1 MAVLPPDSSP
11 HKGKF
16 SVLGGTE
23 YRGWVLGEG
32 VTEQGLPVYV
42 LMGDDV
48 QERGANKRYLLVGK
62 VTVPNST
69 IGVLEYL
76 SPPHHSSDY
85 LGIWSQSE
93 MDMAFNELARLIAP
107 PVNLNEGLYSFRD
120 IVEFTGHYGILAE
133 VQFSNQNYSWS
144 ADEQTLS
151 APYTEMTIEPNSG
164 YALQVEVDGLVQT
177 IRERVVFG
185 QFTMTLLNVQT
196 PDGSVESGTGEDAD
210 DFTFTDSRLRRERE
224 LIETI
229 ESEHRA
235 GQIYRIYYTEPD
247 PDAGIGGEESWE
259 VRIESLDS
267 RWDGAAQVFSSLI
280 EAHEWIAYA
289 EADAALEERSEQR
302 NIPLASAVGE
312 WVKARLSDDPEFTLT
327 QFGIW
332 RNQNDSISPM
342 VRDASE
348 SILDASQLSEGI
360 STTQGKYGWQNAPES
375 IRIRF
380 SDLNDSDAIAEFA
393 VWVAEFTEPL
403 PIEDYQNLTF
413 KQLWESQQALD
424 STDGISDEESPFKQ
438 LLLDEVGLG
447 LSWVDEANILSI
459 NKSAKR
465 VSIIPNTDY
474 GIALRITPS
483 EDAVFNHQGVDNYIE
498 NFNQDTGQMVVF
510 LSPSNGVTVEN
521 GRLTIR
527 HNRAKSSYPFVT
539 HLLTNDSVHPK
550 WESDG
555 QSLFIPDTDISTGS
569 NSYRVTLREGWTA
582 QADVAT
588 ENRNYFPDSD
598 MSSLGDA
605 FSALVE
611 LSRISRP
618 MDEGQSLELDVDGSR
633 SDFDSFTLEYTTQG
647 TAQTLKVDENLN
659 DETWVSLHSFNFARY
674 RSNDPLT
681 MEQAMARATYP
692 YEWELGEGAFTLE
705 LIQIYDVRDSEA
717 QAALEWGM
725 TSPSDA
731 PPLEDDDKDS
741 TENRWSGLGNISG
754 LLLGVGIVLVL
765 WWAFTRTGAGETVKK
780 VAKKAP
786 KKKPKFSGRGKEI
799 NWGDYDV

>member
-1 MAVLPPDSSP
+1 
-11 HKGKF
+11 
-16 SVLGGTE
+16 
-23 YRGWVLGEG
+23 
-32 VTEQGLPVYV
+32 
-42 LMGDDV
+42 
-48 QERGANKRYLLVGK
+48 
-62 VTVPNST
+62 
-69 IGVLEYL
+69 
-76 SPPHHSSDY
+76 
-85 LGIWSQSE
+85 
-93 MDMAFNELARLIAP
+93 
-107 PVNLNEGLYSFRD
+107 
-120 IVEFTGHYGILAE
+120 
-133 VQFSNQNYSWS
+133 
-144 ADEQTLS
+144 
-151 APYTEMTIEPNSG
+151 
-164 YALQVEVDGLVQT
+164 
-177 IRERVVFG
+177 
-185 QFTMTLLNVQT
+185 
-196 PDGSVESGTGEDAD
+196 
-210 DFTFTDSRLRRERE
+210 
-224 LIETI
+224 
-229 ESEHRA
+229 
-235 GQIYRIYYTEPD
+235 
-247 PDAGIGGEESWE
+247 
-259 VRIESLDS
+259 
-267 RWDGAAQVFSSLI
+267 
-280 EAHEWIAYA
+280 
-289 EADAALEERSEQR
+289 
-302 NIPLASAVGE
+302 
-312 WVKARLSDDPEFTLT
+312 
-327 QFGIW
+327 
-332 RNQNDSISPM
+332 
-342 VRDASE
+342 
-348 SILDASQLSEGI
+348 
-360 STTQGKYGWQNAPES
+360 
-375 IRIRF
+375 
-380 SDLNDSDAIAEFA
+380 
-393 VWVAEFTEPL
+393 
-403 PIEDYQNLTF
+403 
-413 KQLWESQQALD
+413 
-424 STDGISDEESPFKQ
+424 
-438 LLLDEVGLG
+438 
-447 LSWVDEANILSI
+447 
-459 NKSAKR
+459 
-465 VSIIPNTDY
+465 
-474 GIALRITPS
+474 
-483 EDAVFNHQGVDNYIE
+483 
-498 NFNQDTGQMVVF
+498 
-510 LSPSNGVTVEN
+510 
-521 GRLTIR
+521 
-527 HNRAKSSYPFVT
+527 VT

-780 VAKKAP
+780 VAKNAP